1 MVMLPVGVYWGVQR
15 ASTYSRWQTQFRLAQ
30 SFAFIL
36 EDGSVL
42 LEAGPET
49 LSESTLVVAGNDL
62 TYAGYSLDALRTL
75 DWDHVIQLGRIGIA
89 LDTLRTNLSTYVASL
104 STAQRNTLS
113 GVLHT
118 IAGRILSTYTN
129 YIRFTSENPSFWYFG
144 PSPP

>member
-1 MVMLPVGVYWGVQR
+1 MMYNLLKESVVLRRWLLVGLVLAMVMLPVGVYWGVQR

-49 LSESTLVVAGNDL
+49 LSESTLVAAGNDL

-75 DWDHVIQLGRIGIA
+75 DWD
-89 LDTLRTNLSTYVASL
+89 
-104 STAQRNTLS
+104 
-113 GVLHT
+113 
-118 IAGRILSTYTN
+118 
-129 YIRFTSENPSFWYFG
+129 
-144 PSPP
+144 